1 VGGEEER
8 VRRREGRRKGEGY
21 MYVYRVLQH
30 PRSTSFCFLIVSIS
44 KSSFRD
50 FDERFP
56 TMYKV
61 CLLMKSGPF
70 YGLRIQIYFRVKMTS
85 ILIN

>member
-1 VGGEEER
+1 MLV
-8 VRRREGRRKGEGY
+8 EGSLGKTSRSHTIDKFIDDVKHDE
-21 MYVYRVLQH
+21 YV
-30 PRSTSFCFLIVSIS
+30 
-44 KSSFRD
+44 D

-56 TMYKV
+56 MMYKV

-70 YGLRIQIYFRVKMTS
+70 YGLRIQIYFRVNMTS